1 MDAMRVSADKIQS
14 DQLASVS
21 TTFLRLRPK
30 LLAPMGPVL
39 MLLLVQAGVPR
50 AQLVAIAANFLLM
63 LGFFIWE
70 AYNLRGRT
78 IDPQTFAGS
87 LMLTLVGLASVC
99 GLSGGPD
106 SPFLPILFAP
116 TGIAFAAF
124 GSSRLTRNVVL
135 VFVLGVAYIGASGV
149 LFPWPSIPAPHV
161 HVMRLVATGLATAL
175 LFFGVTGLASAYRET
190 ATGLE
195 RVRLDV
201 VEGAARRTS
210 ELEAF
215 GAHLAHELKNPLA
228 SIKGLVQ
235 LMHDGVAKQSVKSE
249 ASDEQ
254 GCLSEQSRLQLRLGV
269 VLSEVSRVEAVL
281 ESTLTFARPLFELRK
296 KRQRLDAF
304 LADFAEL
311 IGGQAQAAGVR
322 VHVDSA
328 EASLEFDP
336 DKLKQALLNLAQNGL
351 YAMPRGGTLRLTGC
365 VRTHDFVVE
374 VSDDGV
380 GMSSEDLLRIKEPYF
395 SRRNGGT
402 GLGVAI
408 ANGIIEQHGGTLS
421 FESSVGVGT
430 TARLVLPLTA
440 LLLPHGEA

>member
-1 MDAMRVSADKIQS
+1 MRVSADKIQT

-30 LLAPMGPVL
+30 LLAPLGPVL
-39 MLLLVQAGVPR
+39 LLVLVLAGVPR
-50 AQLVAIAANFLLM
+50 AQLLAIFANFLCM
-63 LGFFIWE
+63 LGFFFWE
-70 AYNLRGRT
+70 AWSLKGRT
-78 IDPQTFAGS
+78 IDAQTFAGS

-99 GLSGGPD
+99 GLSGGPE

-135 VFVLGVAYIGASGV
+135 VFVLGVAYIGASGI
-149 LFPWPSIPAPHV
+149 LFPWPAIPAPHV
-161 HVMRLVATGLATAL
+161 HVMRLFATGLAAAL

-190 ATGLE
+190 AAGLE

-201 VEGAARRTS
+201 VESAARRTA

-215 GAHLAHELKNPLA
+215 SAHLAHELKNPLA

-235 LMHDGVAKQSVKSE
+235 LMHDGIAKQRVGSD
-249 ASDEQ
+249 ASDEA
-254 GCLSEQSRLQLRLGV
+254 ERLQLRLGV
-269 VLSEVSRVEAVL
+269 VLSEVSRVEDVL
-281 ESTLTFARPLFELRK
+281 ESSLTFVRPLLELRR
-296 KRQRLDAF
+296 KRQRVDAF

-311 IGGQAQAAGVR
+311 IGGQAQQVGVK
-322 VHVDSA
+322 VQVDCA

-351 YAMPRGGTLRLTGC
+351 YAMQQGGTLRLTGR
-365 VRTHDFVVE
+365 VSTHDFVVE
-374 VSDDGV
+374 VSDDGM
-380 GMSSEDLLRIKEPYF
+380 GMSADDLLRIKEPYF

-440 LLLPHGEA
+440 LLLPHGEP